1 MAKIFDPT
9 FGKTGFPLRLFLLRF
24 RGRRLSQSAFADR
37 FGLSA
42 GMIRDVE
49 QGRVK
54 PSRALRVLVE
64 LIDHDPARVADAA
77 MRAGTANHVRSPL
90 NECVEHSAKDGAK
103 CPTNTETR
111 KIDE

>member
-1 MAKIFDPT
+1 MTFDPT
-9 FGKTGFPLRLFLLRF
+9 CGRTGFPLRLFLLRF
-24 RGRRLSQSAFADR
+24 RRLRLSQSAFAVR

-64 LIDHDPARVADAA
+64 LIDQDPATVADAA
-77 MRAGTANHVRSPL
+77 ARAGA
-90 NECVEHSAKDGAK
+90 
-103 CPTNTETR
+103 ETP
-111 KIDE
+111 

>member
-1 MAKIFDPT
+1 MGRLHKGVAKTFDPT

-24 RGRRLSQSAFADR
+24 RVLGLSQSAFAIR

-64 LIDHDPARVADAA
+64 LIERHPAIVAKAA
-77 MRAGTANHVRSPL
+77 ARAI
-90 NECVEHSAKDGAK
+90 
-103 CPTNTETR
+103 TELQ
-111 KIDE
+111 

>member
-24 RGRRLSQSAFADR
+24 RELRLSQSTFADR

-64 LIDHDPARVADAA
+64 LIEQHPAIVAKAA
-77 MRAGTANHVRSPL
+77 ARAGTELP
-90 NECVEHSAKDGAK
+90 
-103 CPTNTETR
+103 
-111 KIDE
+111 